1 MTADPGAAWTIMEL
15 LCWTTSYFHHKGIS
29 EPRASAEVLLAH
41 CLGRGRL
48 ALYLQHDQPLS
59 TAELANFKELIRRRL
74 AGEPTQYITGHQ
86 EFWSLD
92 FLVNPAV
99 LIPRPETE
107 ILIDTV
113 LKQVQQPDF
122 PLAQGPLLD
131 LGTGSGVLAIVLA
144 RELPV
149 ARFVALDLSAAA
161 LAVAQENARRHQVVE
176 RIGFIRGDLFQPL
189 APRPTFSVI
198 ISNPPYVPTREWQHL
213 PREIRHYEPRAALDG
228 GPDGLAVIR
237 RLVSEAHQYLIP
249 GGLLALEVGQ
259 GQASAVLDLLLQ
271 QGAYAP
277 AETRYDYQKI
287 QRVVFARRLE

>member
-1 MTADPGAAWTIMEL
+1 M
-15 LCWTTSYFHHKGIS
+15 
-29 EPRASAEVLLAH
+29 AH

-189 APRPTFSVI
+189 APRPSFSVI